1 MFSSAGS
8 YPHASV
14 IMKTDGTCFFLEEY
28 AGMSI
33 FCWNVDFC
41 ENHAES
47 EEERSS
53 DGKFQHHSAFPSF
66 PSTRKKKKNPTENMQ
81 HIPRELLFCFS
92 NLWTLQTNI
101 QINLAEPVVLHHS
114 TFHLL
119 PLLLW
124 PLPLC
129 LMQASHCV
137 FKQKAGYPF

>member
-33 FCWNVDFC
+33 FVRTWTFVRTMLN
-41 ENHAES
+41 
-47 EEERSS
+47 
-53 DGKFQHHSAFPSF
+53 Q
-66 PSTRKKKKNPTENMQ
+66 KKKGAVMESFSIILPSPPFHPQGKKKS
-81 HIPRELLFCFS
+81 HREYAAHSKRVIILFQQPLDF
-92 NLWTLQTNI
+92 TNI
-101 QINLAEPVVLHHS
+101 QTNLVEPVVLHHS